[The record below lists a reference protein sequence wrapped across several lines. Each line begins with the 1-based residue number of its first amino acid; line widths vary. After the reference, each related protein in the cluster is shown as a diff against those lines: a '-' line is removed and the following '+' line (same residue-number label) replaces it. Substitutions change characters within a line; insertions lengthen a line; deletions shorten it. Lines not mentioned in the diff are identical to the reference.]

1 MEGRAVIPAILPSV
15 DNKTLTYGEILDEY
29 CAFYMSIGVPCEEFW
44 RGDYT
49 RLKHY
54 IRAFEMKSERELE
67 QRNYELYLA
76 GLYNY
81 NAMSSVVGTY
91 MWWKAGKK
99 GRQPDGYMQKPLP
112 VTEREKQ
119 ADLEE
124 RKRRTIEWFKKGQ
137 E

>member
-1 MEGRAVIPAILPSV
+1 MEGRAVSAAVLPSIE
-15 DNKTLTYGEILDEY
+15 DKKTYGEILDEW

-49 RLKHY
+49 RLPNY
-54 IRAFEMKSERELE
+54 FRAWEIKREREAE
-67 QRNYELYLA
+67 ERNFNAYLA

-81 NAMSSVVGTY
+81 QAMSSVIGTY

-99 GRQPDGYMQKPLP
+99 GKSPDGYLEKPIP
-112 VTEREKQ
+112 ITEREKA

-124 RKRRTIEWFKKGQ
+124 RKKKTIAWFMKGQ